1 MDCCTSGAE
10 VSVTTTDKLTIAAI
24 FLSIGLAII
33 MSPLDALTLNQF
45 LISLLSSNL
54 LPLLL
59 NPVIAKESK
68 EKFKAFSSLV
78 SGSCAIRRYITVP
91 TGTSSDT

>member
-1 MDCCTSGAE
+1 MDCCTFGAE

-24 FLSIGLAII
+24 FLSMELAII

-45 LISLLSSNL
+45 LISLLSSNSL
-54 LPLLL
+54 LLLL
-59 NPVIAKESK
+59 NPAIAKEFK

-78 SGSCAIRRYITVP
+78 SGS
-91 TGTSSDT
+91 